1 MIELVLHYVMNQ
13 NLLSSKVNKWEG
25 KGKLKRMNGKLTESR
40 YPLFRKKIKRG
51 ENLKKEVKK
60 INSLFFNN

>member
-25 KGKLKRMNGKLTESR
+25 MGKLKRMKRKLTESR

-51 ENLKKEVKK
+51 KNLKEVKK
-60 INSLFFNN
+60 